1 MRKQRYLPW
10 LLVLG
15 WMAVI
20 FGFSAQEAAI
30 SQGQSNFF
38 ATLLGAATGSTDES
52 LLSFVTRKGAHT
64 FLYLVLGALVYNAV
78 RSYAM
83 RTRWAIAVSI
93 ALSLGYAVFDE
104 LHQLFVPGRS
114 GEVRDVL
121 IDTFAAGAGIL
132 LYVGVEKWR
141 KLRKAA
147 K

>member
-30 SQGQSNFF
+30 SQGQSNIV

-52 LLSFVTRKGAHT
+52 LLSFVARKGAHT

-83 RTRWAIAVSI
+83 RTRWAIAASI

-104 LHQLFVPGRS
+104 LHQLFIPGRS

-141 KLRKAA
+141 KLRKAE